1 MQPGIGLRSLSS
13 VGLFGVFLAVA
24 GSILDFY
31 SGYQILAQS
40 STNDVGMVVMQYTSS
55 GLVWGVGIIILGAA
69 LVITAPAV
77 VSSFGMHRMKT
88 FGTLMVAY
96 GIIMLFVGISM
107 YRGITPMMQGNI
119 ISGLGMLVVGPL
131 MVFNGAIMWRSRS
144 NLSMASQPKGGHAL
158 RNASFVIAGIII
170 VIAAAF
176 VANPSL
182 IQGPSS
188 SGMTTTSGTGT
199 TSTRASTSGS
209 IQVAA
214 SAATCSGSGST
225 VQCRMMLT
233 NSGTAG
239 AGITGAGTLS
249 YNGAGGMGTNTVTT
263 QSGCTVL
270 TGSLGPGQSEQVNC
284 LYTVNELAAS
294 GTQLSGTVALSD
306 GDSVTFA
313 GTVS

>member
-1 MQPGIGLRSLSS
+1 MQTGMGPRNLSG

-40 STNDVGMVVMQYTSS
+40 ATNEMGTVVMQYTSS
-55 GLVWGVGIIILGAA
+55 GLVWGVGIIILGAV

-77 VSSFGMHRMKT
+77 VSSFGMRRMRT
-88 FGTLMVAY
+88 IGTLMVAY

-107 YRGITPMMQGNI
+107 YRGITPMMQGI
-119 ISGLGMLVVGPL
+119 TLSGLGMLVIGPL
-131 MVFNGAIMWRSRS
+131 MVFNGAIMWRPRS
-144 NLSMASQPKGGHAL
+144 IHSMASQSKGGHAL
-158 RNASFVIAGIII
+158 RNASFVIAGIVI
-170 VIAAAF
+170 VIAAVF

-182 IQGPSS
+182 IQGP
-188 SGMTTTSGTGT
+188 TTTLGTNT

-209 IQVAA
+209 VQVAS
-214 SAATCSGSGST
+214 SAANCSGSGST

-233 NSGTAG
+233 NSGTTG

-263 QSGCTVL
+263 QTGCTVL
-270 TGSLGPGQSEQVNC
+270 TGSLGPGKTEQVNC

-313 GTVS
+313 STVS